1 MATIVVSVGAAIT
14 SRTSARDVMRRH
26 LGSALKV
33 QKVVPLRG
41 GYVVNNVEDGWWHGQ
56 KA

>member
-1 MATIVVSVGAAIT
+1 MATIVVSVGAAFT

-26 LGSALKV
+26 LKV

-41 GYVVNNVEDGWWHGQ
+41 GYVVNDVEDG
-56 KA
+56 